1 MANNILLGFGAS
13 IYFDSKKMTTHALIV
28 NIQAVNNAF
37 SLDSVVQGSSFE
49 FEIPETLIKEQRGTL
64 IWRYRL
70 EEKYNLVIK
79 MYRKQG
85 NITVF
90 REKLLSYRT
99 QREFEVLKRLHDG
112 NYLCTEPVLW
122 ATGTSSIHGNYEI
135 LATIEFEN
143 SIPLRQLLCDQKV
156 SNNINYINLF
166 QAIYQM
172 HELGVYHG
180 SLNDRN
186 ILVENSQ
193 SPSSYRL
200 IDSSASICFPGRI
213 HNTRMAWYD
222 LLHFSKAL
230 SRSVDVTIPLQI
242 LDLYKFTKYSKE
254 RFKTHLDKYQ
264 SSKHT
269 RNRIR
274 AEFKL
279 RSMLRI

>member
-1 MANNILLGFGAS
+1 
-13 IYFDSKKMTTHALIV
+13 MTTNALIV
-28 NIQAVNNAF
+28 KIQAVNNAF
-37 SLDSVVQGSSFE
+37 SLDSVMQGSSFE
-49 FEIPETLIKEQRGTL
+49 FEIPETGTLIKEQRATL

-85 NITVF
+85 STTVF
-90 REKLLSYRT
+90 RKKLLSYRA

-112 NYLCTEPVLW
+112 NCPCTEPILW

-143 SIPLRQLLCDQKV
+143 SVPLRQLLIDPKV

-172 HELGVYHG
+172 HELGIYHG

-193 SPSSYRL
+193 NPSSYQL
-200 IDSSASICFPGRI
+200 IDFSASICFPGRI
-213 HNTRMAWYD
+213 HNTRMSWFD
-222 LLHFSKAL
+222 LLHFSKAI

-242 LDLYKFTKYSKE
+242 LDLYKFTKYLKE

-264 SSKHT
+264 SSRHT

-274 AEFKL
+274 GEFKL
-279 RSMLRI
+279 RSILRI